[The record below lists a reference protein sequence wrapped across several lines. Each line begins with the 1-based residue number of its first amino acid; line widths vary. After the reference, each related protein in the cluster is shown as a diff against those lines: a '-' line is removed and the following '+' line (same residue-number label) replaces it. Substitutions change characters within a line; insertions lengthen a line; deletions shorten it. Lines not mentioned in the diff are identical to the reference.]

1 MTRNELLAVI
11 ENKKKGTYTSVQY
24 ESEKV
29 VKNNVI
35 KKVTSAVV
43 RLNISYKNTKTFK
56 ESGKNEVQPLAWGSW
71 LIDGLL
77 INHTNKKGEYNEYLR
92 MYFTN
97 NKKLKFKTKYYLNGI
112 QTTKQELIESGL
124 LKEEENK
131 SGLFNININNITSIH

>member
-24 ESEKV
+24 ENEKV
-29 VKNNVI
+29 IHNNVV

-43 RLNISYKNTKTFK
+43 RLNISYKNTQTFK
-56 ESGKNEVQPLAWGSW
+56 NSGKSEVAPLAWGEW
-71 LIDGLL
+71 LINGL
-77 INHTNKKGEYNEYLR
+77 IISHTNKKNEYNEYLR

-112 QTTKQELIESGL
+112 ETTKQVLIENGL

>member
-11 ENKKKGTYTSVQY
+11 ENKKKGTYSSVQY
-24 ESEKV
+24 ESEKT

-43 RLNISYKNTKTFK
+43 RLNITYKNTKAFK
-56 ESGKNEVQPLAWGSW
+56 ESGKTEVQPLTWGAW

-97 NKKLKFKTKYYLNGI
+97 NKKLKFKTRYFLNGVE
-112 QTTKQELIESGL
+112 TTKQELLESGL

>member
-1 MTRNELLAVI
+1 M
-11 ENKKKGTYTSVQY
+11 QY

-29 VKNNVI
+29 IHNNVV

-43 RLNISYKNTKTFK
+43 RLNISYKNTQAFK
-56 ESGKNEVQPLAWGSW
+56 NSGKSEVQPLAWGAW
-71 LIDGLL
+71 LINGLL

-112 QTTKQELIESGL
+112 QTTKQYLIENGL

-131 SGLFNININNITSIH
+131 SGLFNININNIISIH

>member
-11 ENKKKGTYTSVQY
+11 ENKKKGTYSSVQY

-43 RLNISYKNTKTFK
+43 RLNITYKNTKAFK
-56 ESGKNEVQPLAWGSW
+56 DSGKTEVKPLAWGAW

-77 INHTNKKGEYNEYLR
+77 INHTNNKGEYNEYLR

-97 NKKLKFKTKYYLNGI
+97 NKKLKFKTKYFLNGVE
-112 QTTKQELIESGL
+112 TTKQELIENGL

-131 SGLFNININNITSIH
+131 SGLFNININNIISIH

>member
-11 ENKKKGTYTSVQY
+11 ENKKKGTYSSIKY

-29 VKNNVI
+29 VKNKVI

-56 ESGKNEVQPLAWGSW
+56 ESGKTEVQPLAWGAW

-97 NKKLKFKTKYYLNGI
+97 NKKLKFKTKYFLNGVE
-112 QTTKQELIESGL
+112 TTKQELIENGL

-131 SGLFNININNITSIH
+131 SGLFNINIDNIISIH